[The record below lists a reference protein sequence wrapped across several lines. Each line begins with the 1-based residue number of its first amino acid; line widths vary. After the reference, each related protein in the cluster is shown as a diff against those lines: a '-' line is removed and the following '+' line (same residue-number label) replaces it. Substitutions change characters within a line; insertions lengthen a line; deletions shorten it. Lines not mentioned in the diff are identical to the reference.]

1 MPFIDVIIPLP
12 INQTFTYRVREAE
25 AAFLRPGMRVVVP
38 FGRNKLRTALVYGV
52 SAQEVPDY
60 QTKEID
66 QILDERP
73 IVTPMQLSFWQ
84 WMARY
89 YMCTL
94 GEVMK
99 AALPGAMLLESETFI
114 ASLNPDPDS
123 WENLS
128 DAEFLIMEA
137 LSAQPRLSIDEV
149 RSILSR
155 SSVMGVVYA
164 LIARGLIEVQEQLDD
179 KYKPLMR
186 RFVRLN
192 PDILGDSSL
201 KLILEGL
208 SRAPKQRELIL
219 YLLSKP
225 HTEEIQ
231 QTQLLK
237 ATQATSST
245 LNALIE
251 KQWVLAQ
258 EHAVDRLL
266 PHEGPTEVLSELS
279 PAQKQAFNQVNTY
292 FDQGNVCLLHGITS
306 SGKTRVYMH
315 LMKRFIAGGKQVLFI
330 LPEIALTTQLIMRL
344 QRFYGSQVGVYHS
357 RQTAAERVELFQ
369 KVKEGDPS
377 VQIVVGARSAV
388 FLPFKDLGL
397 VVLDESHEPSLKQ
410 HSPAPRYHGRDAAI
424 MLAHLNGAKVLL
436 GSATPSLETYY
447 NAQQKKFG
455 LVSLNERFGGAT
467 LPTIELVDLAEQYRK
482 KLMRQHFSAP
492 LITAI
497 EETLSRGEQVVL
509 FQNRRGFSAMI
520 ECLTCGHIPQC
531 PDCDVSL
538 TYHSHQEVLRCH
550 YCGHQQGVPQTCMAC
565 GGPQLDRIGLG
576 TQQIELSIQS
586 LFPEARL
593 ARMDQDT
600 TQGKYAFTQLI
611 NRMNQGEIDILV
623 GTQMLAKGLDFDRVS
638 LVGILNADQLM
649 NFPDFRAQERAY
661 QLMSQV
667 SGRAGRR
674 GIQGRVI
681 IQTYTPGHQLLQQV
695 VAGDYKS
702 MYDQQNQQR
711 EQFQYPPFCK
721 LIRVTIKH
729 RDINLSQAAAI
740 WLFKVIEQKMGSL
753 VLGPVAP
760 PVSRIRNQYIQQLL
774 IKVPQQQS
782 LSKTKGFVTKVWQRF
797 IAQNEFARVSVSFD
811 VDPVN

>member
-1 MPFIDVIIPLP
+1 MPFIDVIVPLP

-52 SAQEVPDY
+52 GAQEAPDY

-164 LIARGLIEVQEQLDD
+164 LIDRGLIEVQEQLDD

-192 PDILGDSSL
+192 PDILDDSSL

-208 SRAPKQRELIL
+208 SRAPKQRELML
-219 YLLSKP
+219 HLLSKP

-237 ATQATSST
+237 AAQATSSI

-251 KQWVLAQ
+251 KHWVLAE

-266 PHEGPTEVLSELS
+266 PHDGPTEVLSELS

-315 LMKRFIAGGKQVLFI
+315 LMQRFITGGKQVLFI
-330 LPEIALTTQLIMRL
+330 VPEIALTTQLIMRL
-344 QRFYGSQVGVYHS
+344 QRFYGPQVGVYHS

-369 KVKEGDPS
+369 KVKQGDPS

-397 VVLDESHEPSLKQ
+397 VVLDECHEPSLKQ

-497 EETLSRGEQVVL
+497 KETLSRGEQVVL

-576 TQQIELSIQS
+576 TQQIEQSIQS

-600 TQGKYAFTQLI
+600 TKGKYAFTQLI
-611 NRMNQGEIDILV
+611 DRMNQGEIDILV

-702 MYDQQNQQR
+702 MYDQQKQQR
-711 EQFQYPPFCK
+711 EQFQYPPYCK

-797 IAQNEFARVSVSFD
+797 IAQKEFARVSVSFD

>member
-797 IAQNEFARVSVSFD
+797 IAQKEFARVSVSFD

>member
-1 MPFIDVIIPLP
+1 
-12 INQTFTYRVREAE
+12 
-25 AAFLRPGMRVVVP
+25 
-38 FGRNKLRTALVYGV
+38 
-52 SAQEVPDY
+52 
-60 QTKEID
+60 
-66 QILDERP
+66 
-73 IVTPMQLSFWQ
+73 
-84 WMARY
+84 
-89 YMCTL
+89 L

>member
-1 MPFIDVIIPLP
+1 MPFIDVIVPLP

-25 AAFLRPGMRVVVP
+25 ASFLRPGMRVVVP

-52 SAQEVPDY
+52 GAQELPDY

-66 QILDERP
+66 QILDQRP
-73 IVTPMQLSFWQ
+73 IVSAMQLSFWQ

-114 ASLNPDPDS
+114 ASLNPDPNA

-155 SSVMGVVYA
+155 SSVMGVIYA
-164 LIARGLIEVQEQLDD
+164 LIDRGLIEVQEQLDD

-192 PDILGDSSL
+192 PDILGESSL

-208 SRAPKQRELIL
+208 NRAPKQRELML

-225 HTEEIQ
+225 YEEEIQ

-237 ATQATSST
+237 AVQATSSA
-245 LNALIE
+245 LNALID

-258 EHAVDRLL
+258 EHALDRLL

-315 LMKRFIAGGKQVLFI
+315 LMQRFIAGGKQVLFI
-330 LPEIALTTQLIMRL
+330 VPEIALTTQLIRRL
-344 QRFYGSQVGVYHS
+344 QRFYGPQVGVYHS
-357 RQTAAERVELFQ
+357 RQTPAERVELFQ
-369 KVKEGDPS
+369 KVKKGDPS
-377 VQIVVGARSAV
+377 VHIVVGARSAV

-424 MLAHLNGAKVLL
+424 MLAHLNSAKVLL

-447 NAQQKKFG
+447 NAQQNKFG

-497 EETLSRGEQVVL
+497 EETLSRKEQVVL

-550 YCGHQQGVPQTCMAC
+550 YCGHQQGGASCLYGLRRPSA
-565 GGPQLDRIGLG
+565 GPNRLG
-576 TQQIELSIQS
+576 
-586 LFPEARL
+586 
-593 ARMDQDT
+593 
-600 TQGKYAFTQLI
+600 
-611 NRMNQGEIDILV
+611 
-623 GTQMLAKGLDFDRVS
+623 
-638 LVGILNADQLM
+638 NAT
-649 NFPDFRAQERAY
+649 N
-661 QLMSQV
+661 
-667 SGRAGRR
+667 
-674 GIQGRVI
+674 
-681 IQTYTPGHQLLQQV
+681 
-695 VAGDYKS
+695 
-702 MYDQQNQQR
+702 
-711 EQFQYPPFCK
+711 
-721 LIRVTIKH
+721 
-729 RDINLSQAAAI
+729 
-740 WLFKVIEQKMGSL
+740 
-753 VLGPVAP
+753 
-760 PVSRIRNQYIQQLL
+760 
-774 IKVPQQQS
+774 
-782 LSKTKGFVTKVWQRF
+782 
-797 IAQNEFARVSVSFD
+797 
-811 VDPVN
+811 